1 MDYREEVI
9 FCKIRD
15 APSKSKM
22 YMQLLREDPD
32 VLKEMSTR
40 TVINKVRSL
49 RSGGHIIQEKDI
61 GTNRIYLTVAGE
73 LDMMSDAEKERIITA
88 LEREA
93 SAMERISE
101 VMEITSG
108 YRGPKREFKIIG
120 EQRIEADV
128 GEFAENSESSRTYTA
143 KE

>member
-1 MDYREEVI
+1 
-9 FCKIRD
+9 
-15 APSKSKM
+15 
-22 YMQLLREDPD
+22 MQLLREDPD

-40 TVINKVRSL
+40 TVINKVKSL
-49 RSGGHIIQEKDI
+49 RMGGHIIQDKDI
-61 GTNRIYLTVAGE
+61 GTNRIYLMAAGE

-108 YRGPKREFKIIG
+108 YRGPKREFKII
-120 EQRIEADV
+120 EQRIEAD
-128 GEFAENSESSRTYTA
+128 GQYKEFAESAESSRTYTT